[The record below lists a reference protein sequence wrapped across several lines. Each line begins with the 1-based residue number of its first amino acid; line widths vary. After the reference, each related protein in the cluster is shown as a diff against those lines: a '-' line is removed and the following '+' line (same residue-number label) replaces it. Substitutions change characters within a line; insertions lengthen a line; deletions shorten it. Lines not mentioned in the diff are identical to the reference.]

1 MIKLK
6 IIKTLTKG
14 QRKQIRNKKKKK
26 DQTEINIIII
36 EKNHK
41 FDLKDKIKNY
51 KNFDKKSKKNNKKS
65 KVEWWN
71 KKTLYTQI
79 RIGGLNW
86 K

>member
-14 QRKQIRNKKKKK
+14 QRKQIRKKKKK

-51 KNFDKKSKKNNKKS
+51 KNFDKKSKKTNKKS
-65 KVEWWN
+65 KVE
-71 KKTLYTQI
+71 
-79 RIGGLNW
+79 
-86 K
+86 

>member
-1 MIKLK
+1 MNDKIKNHK
-6 IIKTLTKG
+6 NFDKRAKKTNK
-14 QRKQIRNKKKKK
+14 KKKKK

-51 KNFDKKSKKNNKKS
+51 KNFDKKSKKKNKKS

-79 RIGGLNW
+79 RIGGLN
-86 K
+86 